1 MQATAAMQTVTP
13 IARSPISA
21 SRPMLRDVGRG
32 APCSMCRLKEHCIPR
47 GLDAD
52 EMPFLDQLVARRVR
66 LRKGEVLFRTGE
78 KFTSLFA
85 IHSGS
90 CKTVLQGYDGNDQVA
105 GYHMMGDIIGTDGI
119 NAERYEC
126 DAVAL

>member
-52 EMPFLDQLVARRVR
+52 EMPVLEQLVTRRCM
-66 LRKGEVLFRTGE
+66 LETLIDAFTEVE
-78 KFTSLFA
+78 HHQAMK
-85 IHSGS
+85 I
-90 CKTVLQGYDGNDQVA
+90 VL
-105 GYHMMGDIIGTDGI
+105 TP
-119 NAERYEC
+119 
-126 DAVAL
+126 